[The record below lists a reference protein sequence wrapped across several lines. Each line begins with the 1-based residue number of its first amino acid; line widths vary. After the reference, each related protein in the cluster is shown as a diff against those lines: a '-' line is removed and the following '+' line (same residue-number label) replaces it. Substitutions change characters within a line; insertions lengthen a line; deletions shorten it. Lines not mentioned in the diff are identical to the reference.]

1 MGNSDIVLSGS
12 FNFQELAEAI
22 GALIERL
29 REAFGIGT
37 SDEFEDFVKEIE
49 SVREKPEYPIITAI
63 TAHSTGLRS
72 ETVTRVLIPL

>member
-1 MGNSDIVLSGS
+1 MGNSDTVLSVAS
-12 FNFQELAEAI
+12 SLQAMADAI
-22 GALIERL
+22 GALIEWL
-29 REAFGIGT
+29 REAFGIDT

-49 SVREKPEYPIITAI
+49 PVREKPEYPTITAI

>member
-1 MGNSDIVLSGS
+1 MGNSDIMLSVASS
-12 FNFQELAEAI
+12 FQAI
-22 GALIERL
+22 ADAISMLIKQFE
-29 REAFGIGT
+29 EAFGIGT

-49 SVREKPEYPIITAI
+49 PVREKPEYPTITAI